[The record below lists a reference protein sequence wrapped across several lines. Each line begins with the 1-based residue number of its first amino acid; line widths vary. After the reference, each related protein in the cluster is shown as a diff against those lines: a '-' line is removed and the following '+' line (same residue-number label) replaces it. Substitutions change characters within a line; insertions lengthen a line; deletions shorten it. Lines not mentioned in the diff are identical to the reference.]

1 MSLNVLLVNY
11 TFPPVGGVNV
21 LRVASLAR
29 YLPAHGIRVD
39 VLTTRN
45 PSSVGTDPSLL
56 NDVPAEVTVH
66 RTITLDLPFGVKK
79 TIKRLLTGS
88 RPPTEQAPKD
98 AAPSN
103 PNSAKPNPL
112 KRIVQD
118 ALLPD
123 PQVTWVPILTRAAHR
138 IVRDRKID
146 LVLISCAPFST
157 LRLAETLRKQF
168 PRLPIVLD
176 FRDEWLSTTFDV
188 ASFNFS
194 RTERARTFSVE
205 AEARAVRSATSVV
218 SVTEASRR
226 EIRSRYPQEPE
237 QKFEYIPNGFD
248 ATRIVPSTWA
258 QGPRKDSRI
267 VVAYVGSVYASTEP
281 TMLVEA
287 LKSLP
292 EELRSRFLIRF
303 IGHIEE
309 PRYRAALL
317 ELGAM
322 VELQGYLPQREAL
335 AAMNEADYVLL
346 VTHDR
351 LNVSA
356 KFYDYIGAGKPILAC
371 LHPEGDARR
380 LLEQLHAGWWADS
393 GDVAAMRRLF
403 VEAANRGTPPFA
415 DFNPDFTGIAAFE
428 RSVIAGRYAELLHS
442 IADNSTSDGAMQPAA
457 PIEAAKA

>member
-29 YLPAHGIRVD
+29 YLPVHGIRVD

-56 NDVPAEVTVH
+56 KDIPAEVTVH
-66 RTITLDLPFGVKK
+66 RTMTLDLPFGIKK

-88 RPPTEQAPKD
+88 RPPTEQTPKNTP
-98 AAPSN
+98 AG
-103 PNSAKPNPL
+103 KPNPL
-112 KRIVQD
+112 KRIIQD

-138 IVRDRKID
+138 IVRERKIE

-188 ASFNFS
+188 AGFNFS
-194 RTERARTFSVE
+194 RTERARTFSIR
-205 AEARAVRSATSVV
+205 AEARAVASATSIV
-218 SVTEASRR
+218 SVTEAGRR
-226 EIRSRYPQEPE
+226 EIRSRYPQQPE
-237 QKFEYIPNGFD
+237 QKFKYIPNGFD
-248 ATRIVPSTWA
+248 ATRISPSQAAST
-258 QGPRKDSRI
+258 PRADSRI

-281 TMLVEA
+281 TKLVEA

-292 EELRSRFLIRF
+292 AEVRSRFLVRF

-317 ELGAM
+317 ELGDM
-322 VELQGYLPQREAL
+322 VSLQGYLPQHEAL

-371 LHPEGDARR
+371 VHRDGDVRR
-380 LLEQLHAGWWADS
+380 LVEQLRAGWWADS
-393 GDVAAMRRLF
+393 GDVAAMRALF
-403 VEAANRGTPPFA
+403 KQAADRGYPPLA
-415 DFNPDFTGIAAFE
+415 DFHPDTTGIATFE
-428 RSVIAGRYAELLHS
+428 RGVIAARYADLLHS
-442 IADNSTSDGAMQPAA
+442 IADNSTRNATPPLIT
-457 PIEAAKA
+457 PIELAKA

>member
-29 YLPAHGIRVD
+29 YLPAHDIRVD

-56 NDVPAEVTVH
+56 KDIPAEVTVH
-66 RTITLDLPFGVKK
+66 RTMTLDLPFGIKK
-79 TIKRLLTGS
+79 TLKRLLTGS
-88 RPPTEQAPKD
+88 RPPTEQAPKN
-98 AAPSN
+98 AP
-103 PNSAKPNPL
+103 AGKPNPL

-138 IVRDRKID
+138 IVRERKID

-168 PRLPIVLD
+168 PSLPTVLD

-194 RTERARTFSVE
+194 RTERARTFSIQ
-205 AEARAVRSATSVV
+205 AEARAVASATCVV
-218 SVTEASRR
+218 SVTDAGRR
-226 EIRSRYPQEPE
+226 EIRSRYPQQPE
-237 QKFEYIPNGFD
+237 QKFVYIPNGFD
-248 ATRIVPSTWA
+248 ATRLALPTVVPRE
-258 QGPRKDSRI
+258 RKDSRI
-267 VVAYVGSVYASTEP
+267 GIAYVGSVYASTEP
-281 TMLVEA
+281 TKLVEA
-287 LKSLP
+287 LMSLP
-292 EELRSRFLIRF
+292 AEVRSRFLVRF

-309 PRYRAALL
+309 PRYRASLL
-317 ELGAM
+317 ELGNM

-371 LHPEGDARR
+371 VHPDGDVRR
-380 LLEQLHAGWWADS
+380 LVEQLRTGWWADS
-393 GDVAAMRRLF
+393 QDVAAMRRLF
-403 VEAANRGTPPFA
+403 EKAADRGYPPFA
-415 DFNPDFTGIAAFE
+415 GFHPDIAGVAAFE
-428 RSVIAGRYAELLHS
+428 RSVIAARYADLLHS
-442 IADNSTSDGAMQPAA
+442 VADGSRGEATPASA
-457 PIEAAKA
+457 EHIEAAKA

>member
-1 MSLNVLLVNY
+1 M
-11 TFPPVGGVNV
+11 
-21 LRVASLAR
+21 
-29 YLPAHGIRVD
+29 I
-39 VLTTRN
+39 
-45 PSSVGTDPSLL
+45 
-56 NDVPAEVTVH
+56 H
-66 RTITLDLPFGVKK
+66 RPMTLDLPFGIKK

-98 AAPSN
+98 MPAG
-103 PNSAKPNPL
+103 KPNPL
-112 KRIVQD
+112 KRIIQD

-138 IVRDRKID
+138 IVRERSID

-157 LRLAETLRKQF
+157 LRVAETLRKQF

-188 ASFNFS
+188 AGFNFS
-194 RTERARTFSVE
+194 RTERARTFSIQ
-205 AEARAVRSATSVV
+205 AEARAVASATCVV
-218 SVTEASRR
+218 SVTDAGRR
-226 EIRSRYPQEPE
+226 EIRSRYPQQPE
-237 QKFEYIPNGFD
+237 EKFQYIPNGFD
-248 ATRIVPSTWA
+248 ATRLSPAQSGSTA
-258 QGPRKDSRI
+258 RPDSRI
-267 VVAYVGSVYASTEP
+267 VIAYVGSVYASTEP
-281 TMLVEA
+281 TKLVEA

-292 EELRSRFLIRF
+292 IEVRSRFLIRF

-317 ELGAM
+317 ELGEM

-371 LHPEGDARR
+371 VHPDGDVRR
-380 LLEQLHAGWWADS
+380 LVEHLHAGWWADS
-393 GDVAAMRRLF
+393 HDLAAMRKLF
-403 VEAANRGTPPFA
+403 EDAAHRGYPPLA
-415 DFNPDFTGIAAFE
+415 DFKPDTIGISNYE
-428 RSVIAGRYAELLHS
+428 RSVIAARYADLLHS
-442 IADNSTSDGAMQPAA
+442 IANSSAGNASPVLAEQ
-457 PIEAAKA
+457 IEAAKA

>member
-11 TFPPVGGVNV
+11 TFPPIGGVNV

-56 NDVPAEVTVH
+56 NEIPASVTVH
-66 RTITLDLPFGVKK
+66 RTITLDLPFGIKK
-79 TIKRLLTGS
+79 TLKRLLTGS
-88 RPPTEQAPKD
+88 RPPTDQAPKN
-98 AAPSN
+98 AP
-103 PNSAKPNPL
+103 AGKPNL
-112 KRIVQD
+112 IKRVVQD

-123 PQVTWVPILTRAAHR
+123 PQVTWLPVLSRAARR
-138 IVRDRKID
+138 IVLERKID

-157 LRLAETLRKQF
+157 LHLAETLRKQF

-188 ASFNFS
+188 AGFNFS
-194 RTERARTFSVE
+194 RTERARAFSIQ
-205 AEARAVRSATSVV
+205 AEARAVASATCVV
-218 SVTEASRR
+218 SVTEAARR
-226 EIRSRYPQEPE
+226 EIRSRYPQEPD
-237 QKFEYIPNGFD
+237 QKFKYIPNGFD
-248 ATRIVPSTWA
+248 ATRLAPAPAATT
-258 QGPRKDSRI
+258 PRTDPRI
-267 VVAYVGSVYASTEP
+267 VLTYVGSVYASTEP
-281 TMLVEA
+281 TKMVEA

-292 EELRSRFLIRF
+292 PDLRSRFLIRF

-317 ELGAM
+317 ELGDM

-335 AAMNEADYVLL
+335 AAMNQADYVLL

-356 KFYDYIGAGKPILAC
+356 KFYDYIGAAKPILAC
-371 LHPEGDARR
+371 VHPDGDVRR
-380 LLEQLHAGWWADS
+380 LLEQLRAGWWADS
-393 GDVAAMRRLF
+393 GDVAAMRSLF
-403 VEAANRGTPPFA
+403 QDAANRGLPPFA
-415 DFNPDFTGIAAFE
+415 DFHPDTTAIAAFE
-428 RSVIAGRYAELLHS
+428 RSVIAARYADLLHT
-442 IADNSTSDGAMQPAA
+442 IADSSAAAAAPQLAA

>member
-29 YLPAHGIRVD
+29 YLPAHDIRVD

-45 PSSVGTDPSLL
+45 PSTVGIDPSLL
-56 NDVPAEVTVH
+56 NDIPAEVTVH

-88 RPPTEQAPKD
+88 KPPTEQAPKD
-98 AAPSN
+98 ASPG
-103 PNSAKPNPL
+103 KPNPI

-138 IVRDRKID
+138 TVRDRKID

-157 LRLAETLRKQF
+157 LRVAETLRKQF

-194 RTERARTFSVE
+194 RTERARSFSIA
-205 AEARAVRSATSVV
+205 AEARAVECATSVV
-218 SVTEASRR
+218 SVTEAARR
-226 EIRSRYPQEPE
+226 EIRFRYPQQPE
-237 QKFEYIPNGFD
+237 EKFKYIPNGFD
-248 ATRIVPSTWA
+248 ATRLSHKPA
-258 QGPRKDSRI
+258 QTAHTGSRI
-267 VVAYVGSVYASTEP
+267 VIAYIGSVYASTEP
-281 TMLVEA
+281 TKLVEA

-292 EELRSRFLIRF
+292 EEVRSRFLIRF

-317 ELGAM
+317 NLGNM

-346 VTHDR
+346 ITHDR

-371 LHPEGDARR
+371 VHPDGDVRL
-380 LLEQLHAGWWADS
+380 LLEQLRAGWWADS
-393 GDVAAMRRLF
+393 QDVSRIRQLF
-403 VEAANRGTPPFA
+403 LDAANRGNPPFA
-415 DFNPDFTGIAAFE
+415 DFHPDIQGIASFE
-428 RSVIAGRYAELLHS
+428 RSVIAARYANLLHS
-442 IADNSTSDGAMQPAA
+442 IANSATNHLSPQVSA
-457 PIEAAKA
+457 PIEAVKA

>member
-45 PSSVGTDPSLL
+45 PSSVGTDPSQLK
-56 NDVPAEVTVH
+56 DIPAEVTVH
-66 RTITLDLPFGVKK
+66 RTMTLDLPFGIKK

-98 AAPSN
+98 TPAG
-103 PNSAKPNPL
+103 KPNPI
-112 KRIVQD
+112 KRIIQD

-123 PQVTWVPILTRAAHR
+123 PQVAWVPILTRAAHR

-194 RTERARTFSVE
+194 RTERARTFSIQ
-205 AEARAVRSATSVV
+205 AEARAVASATSVV
-218 SVTEASRR
+218 SVTEAGRR
-226 EIRSRYPQEPE
+226 EIRSRYPQQPE
-237 QKFEYIPNGFD
+237 QKFQYIPNGFD
-248 ATRIVPSTWA
+248 ATRLSLTAAAPAARTD
-258 QGPRKDSRI
+258 PRI
-267 VVAYVGSVYASTEP
+267 VITYVGSVYASTEP
-281 TMLVEA
+281 TKLVEA

-292 EELRSRFLIRF
+292 AQVRSRFLVRF

-317 ELGAM
+317 ELGDM
-322 VELQGYLPQREAL
+322 VELQGYLPQRAAL

-356 KFYDYIGAGKPILAC
+356 KFYDYVGAGKPILAC
-371 LHPEGDARR
+371 VHKDGDVRR
-380 LLEQLHAGWWADS
+380 LLEQLRAGWWADS
-393 GDVAAMRRLF
+393 QDVAAMRALF
-403 VEAANRGTPPFA
+403 QQAADRGRPPFA
-415 DFNPDFTGIAAFE
+415 DFHPDTTGIAAYE
-428 RSVIAGRYAELLHS
+428 RSVIAARYANLLHS
-442 IADNSTSDGAMQPAA
+442 IADGSASNLIPPLAEQID
-457 PIEAAKA
+457 AAKA

>member
-11 TFPPVGGVNV
+11 TFPPIGGVNV

-56 NDVPAEVTVH
+56 NEIPAEVTVH
-66 RTITLDLPFGVKK
+66 RTITLDLPFGIKK
-79 TIKRLLTGS
+79 TLKRLLTGS

-98 AAPSN
+98 APAG
-103 PNSAKPNPL
+103 KPNL
-112 KRIVQD
+112 IKRIVQD

-123 PQVTWVPILTRAAHR
+123 PQVTWLPVLTRAARR

-157 LRLAETLRKQF
+157 LHLAETLRKQF

-188 ASFNFS
+188 AGFNFS
-194 RTERARTFSVE
+194 RTERARTFSIQ
-205 AEARAVRSATSVV
+205 AEARAVAVATSVV
-218 SVTEASRR
+218 SVTEAARR
-226 EIRSRYPQEPE
+226 EIRCRYPNELD
-237 QKFEYIPNGFD
+237 QKFKNIPNGFD
-248 ATRIVPSTWA
+248 ATRIAPSTTDRK
-258 QGPRKDSRI
+258 PRTDSRI
-267 VVAYVGSVYASTEP
+267 VLAYVGSVYASTEP
-281 TMLVEA
+281 TKLVEA

-292 EELRSRFLIRF
+292 AEVRSRFLIRF

-317 ELGAM
+317 ELGSM

-335 AAMNEADYVLL
+335 AAMNQADYALL

-356 KFYDYIGAGKPILAC
+356 KFYDYIGAAKPILAC
-371 LHPEGDARR
+371 VHPDGDVRR
-380 LLEQLHAGWWADS
+380 LVAQLRAGWWADS
-393 GDVAAMRRLF
+393 RDVAAMRALF
-403 VEAANRGTPPFA
+403 QNAAHRGLPPFA
-415 DFNPDFTGIAAFE
+415 DFHPDTAAIATFE
-428 RSVIAGRYAELLHS
+428 RSVIAARYDHLLHS
-442 IADNSTSDGAMQPAA
+442 IADNSTAASAA
-457 PIEAAKA
+457 PLSTPLEAARA

>member
-29 YLPAHGIRVD
+29 YLPAHDIRVD

-56 NDVPAEVTVH
+56 NDIPAEVTVH

-88 RPPTEQAPKD
+88 KPPTEQTPNNAP
-98 AAPSN
+98 AR
-103 PNSAKPNPL
+103 KPNPL
-112 KRIVQD
+112 KRIIQD

-157 LRLAETLRKQF
+157 LRVAETLRRQF

-194 RTERARTFSVE
+194 RTERALAFSIA
-205 AEARAVRSATSVV
+205 AEARAVASATSVV
-218 SVTEASRR
+218 SVTDAARR
-226 EIRSRYPQEPE
+226 EIRSRYPQQPDE
-237 QKFEYIPNGFD
+237 KFQYVPNGFD
-248 ATRIVPSTWA
+248 ATRLSPARTASSTST
-258 QGPRKDSRI
+258 GSRI
-267 VVAYVGSVYASTEP
+267 VIAYVGSVYASTEP
-281 TMLVEA
+281 TKMVEA

-292 EELRSRFLIRF
+292 EDVRSRFLIRF

-309 PRYRAALL
+309 PRYHAALL
-317 ELGAM
+317 ELGSM

-346 VTHDR
+346 ITHDR

-356 KFYDYIGAGKPILAC
+356 KFYDYIGAGMPILAC
-371 LHPEGDARR
+371 VHPDGDVRR
-380 LLEQLHAGWWADS
+380 LLEQLRAGWWADS
-393 GDVAAMRRLF
+393 KDVPSMRQLF
-403 VEAANRGTPPFA
+403 LDAANRGNPPFA
-415 DFNPDFTGIAAFE
+415 DFHPDTTGIAAFE
-428 RSVIAGRYAELLHS
+428 RSVIAARYAALLHS
-442 IADNSTSDGAMQPAA
+442 IANSPAA
-457 PIEAAKA
+457 AGPSQHSEPIEAVKA

>member
-29 YLPAHGIRVD
+29 YLPAHDIRVD

-56 NDVPAEVTVH
+56 NDIPPEVTVH

-88 RPPTEQAPKD
+88 KPPTEQAPND
-98 AAPSN
+98 APAG
-103 PNSAKPNPL
+103 KPNPL
-112 KRIVQD
+112 QRIVQD

-138 IVRDRKID
+138 IVRERKID

-194 RTERARTFSVE
+194 RTERALAFSIQ
-205 AEARAVRSATSVV
+205 AEARAVASATSVV
-218 SVTEASRR
+218 SVTEAACR

-237 QKFEYIPNGFD
+237 QKFQYIPNGFD
-248 ATRIVPSTWA
+248 ATRLSPARSA
-258 QGPRKDSRI
+258 AASRKDSRI
-267 VVAYVGSVYASTEP
+267 VIAYVGSVYASTEP
-281 TMLVEA
+281 TKLVEA

-292 EELRSRFLIRF
+292 ENVRSRFLIRF

-317 ELGAM
+317 ELGDM
-322 VELQGYLPQREAL
+322 VELQVYLPQREAL

-346 VTHDR
+346 ITHDR

-356 KFYDYIGAGKPILAC
+356 KFYDYIGSGKPILAC
-371 LHPEGDARR
+371 VHPDGDVRR

-393 GDVAAMRRLF
+393 QDVASMRRLF
-403 VEAANRGTPPFA
+403 QEAADRGNPPFA
-415 DFNPDFTGIAAFE
+415 DFHPDATGIAAYE
-428 RSVIAGRYAELLHS
+428 RSVIAARYAELLHS
-442 IADNSTSDGAMQPAA
+442 IANGSQAGAKPHPAA

>member
-29 YLPAHGIRVD
+29 YLPSHGIRVD

-45 PSSVGTDPSLL
+45 PSSVGVDPSLL
-56 NDVPAEVTVH
+56 NEIPVEVTVH
-66 RTITLDLPFGVKK
+66 RTMTLDLPFGIKK

-88 RPPTEQAPKD
+88 RPPTEQAPND
-98 AAPSN
+98 APAG
-103 PNSAKPNPL
+103 KPNPL
-112 KRIVQD
+112 KRIIQD

-138 IVRDRKID
+138 IVRERKID

-157 LRLAETLRKQF
+157 LRLAEMLRKQF
-168 PRLPIVLD
+168 PLLPIVLD

-188 ASFNFS
+188 AGFNFS
-194 RTERARTFSVE
+194 RTERARTFSIQ
-205 AEARAVRSATSVV
+205 AEARAVACANCVV
-218 SVTEASRR
+218 SVTEAGRR
-226 EIRSRYPQEPE
+226 EIRSRYPQQPE
-237 QKFEYIPNGFD
+237 EKFKYIPNGFD
-248 ATRIVPSTWA
+248 ATRISPSRSVSTTRA
-258 QGPRKDSRI
+258 DSRI
-267 VVAYVGSVYASTEP
+267 VLAYVGSVYASTEP
-281 TMLVEA
+281 TKMVEA

-292 EELRSRFLIRF
+292 SEIRSRFLIRF

-309 PRYRAALL
+309 PRYRASLL
-317 ELGAM
+317 ELGDM
-322 VELQGYLPQREAL
+322 VELQGYLPQHEAL
-335 AAMNEADYVLL
+335 SAMIEADYVLL

-371 LHPEGDARR
+371 VHRDGDVRR
-380 LLEQLHAGWWADS
+380 MVERLRAGWWADS
-393 GDVAAMRRLF
+393 QDVSAMRRLF
-403 VEAANRGTPPFA
+403 QEAANRGFPPFA
-415 DFNPDFTGIAAFE
+415 DFHPDTAGVATYE
-428 RSVIAGRYAELLHS
+428 RSVIAARYADLLHS
-442 IADNSTSDGAMQPAA
+442 IADKSAGNAKPPLTT

>member
-11 TFPPVGGVNV
+11 TFPPIGGVNV

-56 NDVPAEVTVH
+56 KDIPAEVTVH
-66 RTITLDLPFGVKK
+66 RTMTLDLPFGIKK
-79 TIKRLLTGS
+79 MIKRLLTGS

-98 AAPSN
+98 TPSG
-103 PNSAKPNPL
+103 KPNPL
-112 KRIVQD
+112 KRIIQD

-138 IVRDRKID
+138 IVRERKID

-168 PRLPIVLD
+168 PSLPIVLD

-194 RTERARTFSVE
+194 RTERARTFSIQ
-205 AEARAVRSATSVV
+205 AEARAVASATCVV
-218 SVTEASRR
+218 SVTEAGRR
-226 EIRSRYPQEPE
+226 EIRSRYPRQPE
-237 QKFEYIPNGFD
+237 QKFQYIPNGFD
-248 ATRIVPSTWA
+248 ATRLYHPA
-258 QGPRKDSRI
+258 AAPRARKDSRI
-267 VVAYVGSVYASTEP
+267 VIVYLGSVYASTEP
-281 TMLVEA
+281 TMMVEA

-292 EELRSRFLIRF
+292 AEVRSRFLVRF

-317 ELGAM
+317 ELGDM
-322 VELQGYLPQREAL
+322 VELQGYLPQRAAL

-371 LHPEGDARR
+371 VHRDGDVRR
-380 LLEQLHAGWWADS
+380 LVEQLRAGWWADS
-393 GDVAAMRRLF
+393 QDVAAMRALF
-403 VEAANRGTPPFA
+403 QEAADRGKPPFA
-415 DFNPDFTGIAAFE
+415 DFHPDTAGIAAYE
-428 RSVIAGRYAELLHS
+428 RSVIASRYADLLHS
-442 IADNSTSDGAMQPAA
+442 IADSSAA
-457 PIEAAKA
+457 NQISPLAEQIDAAKA

>member
-45 PSSVGTDPSLL
+45 PSSVGADPSLL
-56 NDVPAEVTVH
+56 NDIPAEVTVH

-79 TIKRLLTGS
+79 TVKRLLTGS
-88 RPPTEQAPKD
+88 KPPTEQAPND
-98 AAPSN
+98 APAEKPS
-103 PNSAKPNPL
+103 L
-112 KRIVQD
+112 IKRIVQD

-138 IVRDRKID
+138 IVRERKID

-157 LRLAETLRKQF
+157 LRVAETLRKQF

-188 ASFNFS
+188 AGFNFS
-194 RTERARTFSVE
+194 RTERARTFSTQ
-205 AEARAVRSATSVV
+205 AEARAVASATCVV
-218 SVTEASRR
+218 SVTEAARR
-226 EIRSRYPQEPE
+226 EIRSRYPQQPE
-237 QKFEYIPNGFD
+237 EKFQYIPNGFD
-248 ATRIVPSTWA
+248 ATRLAPTRTA
-258 QGPRKDSRI
+258 QSLRPDSRI
-267 VVAYVGSVYASTEP
+267 VITYVGSVYASTEP
-281 TMLVEA
+281 TKLVEA

-292 EELRSRFLIRF
+292 DAVRSRFLIRF

-317 ELGAM
+317 ELGGM

-371 LHPEGDARR
+371 VHPDGDVRR
-380 LLEQLHAGWWADS
+380 LVDQLRAGWWADS
-393 GDVAAMRRLF
+393 GDIAAMHSLF
-403 VEAANRGTPPFA
+403 QDAANRGNPPFA
-415 DFNPDFTGIAAFE
+415 DFHPDTAGIAAYE
-428 RSVIAGRYAELLHS
+428 RSVIAGRYAELIHA
-442 IADNSTSDGAMQPAA
+442 IAGSSAAGGTPHLAA
-457 PIEAAKA
+457 PIEAVKA

>member
-29 YLPAHGIRVD
+29 YLPAHNIRVD

-56 NDVPAEVTVH
+56 NDVPASVTVH
-66 RTITLDLPFGVKK
+66 RTITLDLPFGLKK

-88 RPPTEQAPKD
+88 QPPTEQVLKNAQPG
-98 AAPSN
+98 
-103 PNSAKPNPL
+103 KPNTL
-112 KRIVQD
+112 KRFVQD

-168 PRLPIVLD
+168 PCLPIVLD

-194 RTERARTFSVE
+194 RTERARTFSIH
-205 AEARAVRSATSVV
+205 AEARAVASATTVV
-218 SVTEASRR
+218 SVTEAACR
-226 EIRSRYPQEPE
+226 EIRARYPQQSE
-237 QKFEYIPNGFD
+237 QKFAYIPNGFD
-248 ATRIVPSTWA
+248 ATRIAPASPPQTT
-258 QGPRKDSRI
+258 RKDSRI
-267 VVAYVGSVYASTEP
+267 VIAYVGSVYASTEP
-281 TMLVEA
+281 TKLVES

-292 EELRSRFLIRF
+292 AELSSRFLIRF

-317 ELGAM
+317 ELGDM
-322 VELQGYLPQREAL
+322 IELQGYLPQREAL

-346 VTHDR
+346 ITHDR

-371 LHPEGDARR
+371 VHPDGDAR
-380 LLEQLHAGWWADS
+380 LLLDKLRAGWWADS
-393 GDVAAMRRLF
+393 QDVAAIRKLF
-403 VEAANRGTPPFA
+403 QDAANRGNPPFA
-415 DFNPDFTGIAAFE
+415 DFRPDTTGIAAFE
-428 RSVIAGRYAELLHS
+428 RSVIAARYANLLHS
-442 IADNSTSDGAMQPAA
+442 IANNSAANATPTHPAE
-457 PIEAAKA
+457 IETAKA

>member
-45 PSSVGTDPSLL
+45 PSSVGTDPSQLK
-56 NDVPAEVTVH
+56 DIPAEVTVH
-66 RTITLDLPFGVKK
+66 RTMTLDLPFGIKK

-98 AAPSN
+98 TPAG
-103 PNSAKPNPL
+103 KPNPI
-112 KRIVQD
+112 KRIIQD

-123 PQVTWVPILTRAAHR
+123 PQVAWVPILTRAAHR

-194 RTERARTFSVE
+194 RTERARTFSIQ
-205 AEARAVRSATSVV
+205 AEARAVASATSVV
-218 SVTEASRR
+218 SVTEAGRR
-226 EIRSRYPQEPE
+226 EIRSRYPQQPE
-237 QKFEYIPNGFD
+237 QKFQYIPNGFD
-248 ATRIVPSTWA
+248 ATRLSLTAAAPAARTD
-258 QGPRKDSRI
+258 PRI
-267 VVAYVGSVYASTEP
+267 VITYVGSVYASTEP
-281 TMLVEA
+281 TKLVEA

-292 EELRSRFLIRF
+292 AQVRSRFLVRF

-317 ELGAM
+317 ELGDM
-322 VELQGYLPQREAL
+322 VELQGYLPQRAAL

-356 KFYDYIGAGKPILAC
+356 KFYDYVGAGKPILAC
-371 LHPEGDARR
+371 VHKDGDVRR
-380 LLEQLHAGWWADS
+380 LLEQLRAGWWADS
-393 GDVAAMRRLF
+393 QDVAAMRALF
-403 VEAANRGTPPFA
+403 QQAADRGRPPFA
-415 DFNPDFTGIAAFE
+415 DFHLDTTGIAAYE
-428 RSVIAGRYAELLHS
+428 RSVIAARYANLLHS
-442 IADNSTSDGAMQPAA
+442 IADGSASNLIPPLAEQID
-457 PIEAAKA
+457 AAKA

>member
-29 YLPAHGIRVD
+29 YLPSHGIRVD

-56 NDVPAEVTVH
+56 NDIPAEVTVH

-88 RPPTEQAPKD
+88 RPPTEQAPKE
-98 AAPSN
+98 APAGKS
-103 PNSAKPNPL
+103 NPL

-123 PQVTWVPILTRAAHR
+123 PQVTWLPILTRAAPR
-138 IVRDRKID
+138 IIRERKID

-194 RTERARTFSVE
+194 RTERARTFSIR
-205 AEARAVRSATSVV
+205 AEARAVASATSVV
-218 SVTEASRR
+218 SVTEAARC

-237 QKFEYIPNGFD
+237 QKFKYIPNGFD
-248 ATRIVPSTWA
+248 ATRIAPTRTIA
-258 QGPRKDSRI
+258 TTRKDSRI
-267 VVAYVGSVYASTEP
+267 VIAYVGSVYASTEP
-281 TMLVEA
+281 TKLVEA

-292 EELRSRFLIRF
+292 DEARSRFLIRF

-309 PRYRAALL
+309 PRYRTALL
-317 ELGAM
+317 ELRDM

-335 AAMNEADYVLL
+335 AAMNDADYVLL

-371 LHPEGDARR
+371 VHPEGDARR
-380 LLEQLHAGWWADS
+380 LIEQLRAGWWADS
-393 GDVAAMRRLF
+393 QDVAAMRRLF
-403 VEAANRGTPPFA
+403 EAAADRGNPPFVG
-415 DFNPDFTGIAAFE
+415 FRPDTAGIAAYE
-428 RSVIAGRYAELLHS
+428 RSVIAARYAELLHS
-442 IADNSTSDGAMQPAA
+442 IADSSATGGATQPAI
-457 PIEAAKA
+457 PIEAVKA

>member
-11 TFPPVGGVNV
+11 TFPPIGGVNV

-29 YLPAHGIRVD
+29 YLPAHDIRVD

-56 NDVPAEVTVH
+56 IDIPAEVTIH

-79 TIKRLLTGS
+79 TIKRLITGS
-88 RPPTEQAPKD
+88 KPPTEQAPKD
-98 AAPSN
+98 APAG
-103 PNSAKPNPL
+103 KPNPL

-123 PQVTWVPILTRAAHR
+123 PQVTWVPILTRAANR
-138 IVRDRKID
+138 IVRERKID

-194 RTERARTFSVE
+194 RTDRARIFSVA
-205 AEARAVRSATSVV
+205 AEARAVASATSVV
-218 SVTEASRR
+218 SVTEAACR
-226 EIRSRYPQEPE
+226 EIGSRYPQEPK
-237 QKFEYIPNGFD
+237 QKFQYIPNGFD
-248 ATRIVPSTWA
+248 ATRLAPA
-258 QGPRKDSRI
+258 QPALASRADSRI
-267 VVAYVGSVYASTEP
+267 VLAYVGSVYASTEP
-281 TMLVEA
+281 TKLVEA

-292 EELRSRFLIRF
+292 DEVRSRFLIRF

-309 PRYRAALL
+309 PRYRTALL
-317 ELGAM
+317 ELGDM
-322 VELQGYLPQREAL
+322 VELQGYLPQRQAL

-346 VTHDR
+346 ITHDR
-351 LNVSA
+351 LNISA

-371 LHPEGDARR
+371 VHPDGDVRR
-380 LLEQLHAGWWADS
+380 MLEQLRAGWWADS
-393 GDVAAMRRLF
+393 QDVASMRKLF
-403 VEAANRGTPPFA
+403 VDAANRANPPFA
-415 DFNPDFTGIAAFE
+415 DFHPDTTGIAAYE
-428 RSVIAGRYAELLHS
+428 RSVIAARYAELLHS
-442 IADNSTSDGAMQPAA
+442 IADTSTAGATPHPAA
-457 PIEAAKA
+457 PIEALKA

>member
-1 MSLNVLLVNY
+1 MSLNVLIVNY
-11 TFPPVGGVNV
+11 TFPPIGGVNV

-56 NDVPAEVTVH
+56 NDIPAEVTVH

-88 RPPTEQAPKD
+88 KPPTEQAPKD
-98 AAPSN
+98 APAG
-103 PNSAKPNPL
+103 KPNPL
-112 KRIVQD
+112 KRFVQD

-138 IVRDRKID
+138 IVRERNID

-157 LRLAETLRKQF
+157 LRLAETLRRQF

-194 RTERARTFSVE
+194 RTERARAFSVQ
-205 AEARAVRSATSVV
+205 AEARAVASATCVA
-218 SVTEASRR
+218 SVTEAARR
-226 EIRSRYPQEPE
+226 EIRSRYPQEPDE
-237 QKFEYIPNGFD
+237 KFKYIPNGFD
-248 ATRIVPSTWA
+248 ATRISPTA
-258 QGPRKDSRI
+258 TTPPPRTDSRI
-267 VVAYVGSVYASTEP
+267 VIAYVGSVYASTEP
-281 TMLVEA
+281 TKLVEA
-287 LKSLP
+287 LKPLP
-292 EELRSRFLIRF
+292 GELRSRFLIRF

-317 ELGAM
+317 ELGDM
-322 VELQGYLPQREAL
+322 IELQGYLPQREAI
-335 AAMNEADYVLL
+335 AAMNDADYALL
-346 VTHDR
+346 ITHDR

-371 LHPEGDARR
+371 VHPDGDARR
-380 LLEQLHAGWWADS
+380 LLDQLRAGWWADS
-393 GDVAAMRRLF
+393 QDVASIRTLF
-403 VEAANRGTPPFA
+403 VDAANRGYPPFA
-415 DFNPDFTGIAAFE
+415 GFHPDVAGIATYE
-428 RSVIAGRYAELLHS
+428 RAVIAGRYADLLHS
-442 IADNSTSDGAMQPAA
+442 IASGSAAGATQLAA
-457 PIEAAKA
+457 PVEAVKA

>member
-11 TFPPVGGVNV
+11 TFPPIGGVNV

-29 YLPAHGIRVD
+29 YLPQHNIRVD

-56 NDVPAEVTVH
+56 NDMPAAVTVH
-66 RTITLDLPFGVKK
+66 RTITLDLPFGIKK

-88 RPPTEQAPKD
+88 KPPTEQASQNTPV
-98 AAPSN
+98 
-103 PNSAKPNPL
+103 AKPNPL
-112 KRIVQD
+112 KRFVQD

-168 PRLPIVLD
+168 PGLPIVLD

-194 RTERARTFSVE
+194 RTERAREFSIA
-205 AEARAVRSATSVV
+205 AEARAVSSATSVV
-218 SVTEASRR
+218 SVTEAARR
-226 EIRSRYPQEPE
+226 EIRSRYPQQPD
-237 QKFEYIPNGFD
+237 QKFQYIPNGFD
-248 ATRIVPSTWA
+248 ATRLARA
-258 QGPRKDSRI
+258 QSAPPARADSRI
-267 VVAYVGSVYASTEP
+267 VLAYVGTVYASTEP
-281 TMLVEA
+281 TKMVEA

-292 EELRSRFLIRF
+292 ENIRSRFLIRF

-317 ELGAM
+317 ELGDM

-335 AAMNEADYVLL
+335 AAMSEADYVLL
-346 VTHDR
+346 ITHDR

-356 KFYDYIGAGKPILAC
+356 KFYDYIGATKPILAC
-371 LHPEGDARR
+371 VHPDGDVRR
-380 LLEQLHAGWWADS
+380 LIQQLRTGWWADS
-393 GDVAAMRRLF
+393 QDVAAMRQLF
-403 VEAANRGTPPFA
+403 LDAAIRGNPPFA
-415 DFNPDFTGIAAFE
+415 DFHPDTTGIAAFE
-428 RSVIAGRYAELLHS
+428 RGVIAARYAELLHS
-442 IADNSTSDGAMQPAA
+442 IADTSASAA
-457 PIEAAKA
+457 PSHLAETIEAAKA